1 MRFSITMAVNTVY
14 TWTPV
19 MKLFKSLYFQVLV
32 AIGIGVL
39 LGHYYPELGAQMKP
53 LGDGFVKLIKMIIA
67 PVIFCTVVTGI
78 AGMESMKAVG
88 RTGAVALLYFE
99 IVSTIALIIGLVV
112 VNVIQPGAGM
122 NVDPATLDAKAVA
135 VYAQQAEQQGVIA
148 FLLDVIPNSVV
159 GAFASGNILQVLLFA
174 ILFGF
179 ALHRLGNAGTVM
191 FNVIESF
198 SKVIFGVIN
207 MIMRLAPIGAF
218 GAMAFTIGKYG
229 VGSLV
234 QLGQLIICFYITCVL
249 FVVIV
254 LGIIARWAGFNIF
267 KFVAY
272 IKEELLIVLGT
283 SSSESAL
290 PRMLDKMEKLGCK
303 KSVVGLVI
311 PTGYSFNLDGT
322 SIYLTMAAVFIA
334 QATNAHMDV
343 FHQITLLVVLLLSS
357 KGAAGVTGSG
367 FIVLAATL
375 SAVGHL
381 PVAGLALILGI
392 DRFMSEARA
401 LTNLVG
407 NGVATVV
414 VAKWVGQ
421 LDEAQM
427 KATLSSAKK
436 VNNASQTS
444 A

>member
-1 MRFSITMAVNTVY
+1 
-14 TWTPV
+14 
-19 MKLFKSLYFQVLV
+19 MKTSLFKSLYFQVLTAI
-32 AIGIGVL
+32 AIGIL

-53 LGDGFVKLIKMIIA
+53 LGDAFVKLIKMIIA

-99 IVSTIALIIGLVV
+99 IVSTIALIIGLII
-112 VNVIQPGAGM
+112 VNVVQPGAGM
-122 NVDPATLDAKAVA
+122 NVDPATLDAQAVA
-135 VYAQQAEQQGVIA
+135 VYAAQAKEQGIIA
-148 FLLDVIPNSVV
+148 FLMDVIPGSVI

-174 ILFGF
+174 VLFGF
-179 ALHRLGNAGTVM
+179 ALHRLGSKGQLI

-198 SKVIFGVIN
+198 SQVIFGIIN

-234 QLGQLIICFYITCVL
+234 QLGQLIICFYITCIL
-249 FVVIV
+249 FVVV
-254 LGIIARWAGFNIF
+254 LGTIARVTGFSIF
-267 KFVAY
+267 KFIRY
-272 IKEELLIVLGT
+272 IREELLIVLGT

-290 PRMLDKMEKLGCK
+290 PRMLNKMEKLGCR

-334 QATNAHMDV
+334 QATNSHMDI

-367 FIVLAATL
+367 FIVLAATI

-401 LTNLVG
+401 
-407 NGVATVV
+407 
-414 VAKWVGQ
+414 
-421 LDEAQM
+421 D
-427 KATLSSAKK
+427 
-436 VNNASQTS
+436 
-444 A
+444 